1 MGWCTSVTV
10 LAVLSGVL
18 AVPVPALAQSAVAA
32 EKHGGR
38 PHSQKIWKPRDV
50 KGLPSTHP
58 VKATPRHGSDTVPH
72 VASQAPVK
80 PVWLQASTF
89 TVALGQATPAK
100 ATTSKAPAT
109 AGTRATAGADSAV
122 TVAPGGTLATPA
134 GGAKRAL
141 TGHAPASVRVT
152 VDDHRTATAAGIRG
166 AVVEVTRA
174 DGSTAASD
182 ADVSIPYGEW
192 AEAFGGGF
200 ADRLRLVSL
209 PACALTTPDVA
220 ACRVQTP
227 VRTVNDRKHRRL
239 VATVTL
245 PGAATEAQ
253 SRWAAAPQAQ
263 TLVLA
268 ATSTATGANG
278 SYAASSLKSSD
289 SWSISGNSGSF
300 EWSYP
305 MNTPSSLGSGGA
317 SLSLSYDSGA
327 VDGRTTVSNGQTS
340 VVGEGFDLGGASSYI
355 ETGYKPCV
363 KVNPTSWA
371 SSGDMCLGV
380 ANATISG
387 GAHAGELVR
396 DDADTS
402 KWRLATDDGTRVQL
416 LYGTTGG
423 LNNTVN
429 QAYWKVTD
437 TDGTV
442 YLYGANRLPSKS
454 GGTGG
459 DSPTYSTWSEPVFG
473 TGSGTS
479 CNDPTGTE
487 SPQSCLQAWRW
498 NLDYVIDPHGN
509 VTRYSYARELD
520 NYQHQNATTAYT
532 RSGYLR
538 EIDYGWQTAD
548 VATATGLLADGNA
561 GGAQPAATVL
571 FDYAPRCVNSPTNTA
586 CPTASPSVSSG
597 IATTGITAGNQA
609 SFTDVPYDQHCDA
622 GSTSCT
628 VYSPAYFSTVRL
640 TGVRTAVNAGTST
653 GSQPS
658 GTPVD
663 FKAVDSYAL
672 NQSFPAPA
680 DHATAGNRP
689 QLRLDSV
696 SRTAYLTNSDGTV
709 ATASAPAI
717 PVTNFGYTQLPN
729 RSQASSLYSSAAFY
743 RFRLDDITDELGAET
758 AVAYGRPS
766 TLDCGSTAPPATTA
780 NATLC
785 FPEYFDNNGTIVLD
799 WFNKYLVTGVTVNDN
814 TTKNAGY
821 TYASSRS
828 TNFSFLGKPAWHTND
843 SEQADPAHR
852 TADEFRGFRQV
863 QTTSSGESPGA
874 NTKSVSTYFQGM
886 DQDPTGYVCLNDS
899 HNQAPTSTAC
909 PNGGYRDDNA
919 LAGEALETQVYA
931 SDTSSTVAQ
940 DTISVPQDPTDP
952 GMVTAVHTRLSGLPA
967 QRAHFSQVQKK
978 IVYAPLASGALR
990 RSETDYSYDNSLPS
1004 FDGSGG
1010 VGGNGHLILTD
1021 DKGDT
1026 DGNGNAS
1033 GDVQELCTFT
1043 GYAGNTAL
1051 GADGAQ
1057 WTGYPMTTITS
1068 TVPAGQSCTTTSETT
1083 ATTVSQT
1090 QTLYDNQ
1097 SPGTVARGDVTT
1109 TQAAASFNGG
1119 WTTTGQAKYDR
1130 YGRKTSSTDADNHT
1144 TKLDLTPATGLLP
1157 TQLATTDPAGWTSTI
1172 TMDRGRG
1179 VTETAVDVNGRRS
1192 DAVYDGLG
1200 RVVKVW
1206 QPDHPK
1212 AQYADTPNTT
1222 YTYGEFGTTVGA
1234 TAAAPNPFVGTRTLR
1249 ENDSYGLSYSIL
1261 DGFGDQVQTQATP
1274 ADGSAGLV
1282 STQAEYN
1289 SLGKVA
1295 RTATNNYD
1303 GGDTPSGT
1311 FLYYGNALAAQTV
1324 TTYDGLSRPL
1334 TVTQYHNGV
1343 AIPGATTTTA
1353 YPGVDRTDATAPAGN
1368 GILSAAAT
1376 STFTDVRGRN
1386 TALWTY
1392 HNNPPT
1398 PTGRTADADVTKYGF
1413 SYVPGGTSST
1423 TTDATTKNVWTTT
1436 TTDLLGH
1443 HITKS
1448 DPDVGTSH
1456 TVLDDAGQTV
1466 QTQDARGQTVS
1477 YYYDALGRKT
1487 AEYNAPLP
1495 GSGTP
1500 AASTELA
1507 SWSYDTA
1514 SSSDGNPNRGLPVGS
1529 TRYTDAGATEYTS
1542 GVTGY
1547 DAGGRPLG
1555 NSVTIPAADNNGD
1568 LAGTYQTTNSYT
1580 PVTGLLDHTDLPAAG
1595 GVPAETVYNSYN
1607 VNGLLLASGG
1617 NADYVVASQYDQLGR
1632 ILSRTL
1638 GDYPFQIVQQNL
1650 YDTATGRLT
1659 NTFTDTTAGRSTVN
1673 PTQLNTYS
1681 VDDVSYTYDAAGRL
1695 TSTADLQNWTVSG
1708 SYQPGAQ
1715 ARDLQCYT
1723 YDYAGRLTNT
1733 WADKGDQTPSAT
1745 TNLNSPTTATG
1756 GLGSCASSTSNKPPA
1771 SASSLGGPAPY
1782 WQTYTFDTNGS
1793 LTGDRSSVTDHDI
1806 TGNAAK
1812 DTVHTSNYPAP
1823 GSTGPNLLSSVTTTG
1838 GTTATDKYTYDAAG
1852 NTETRTLASGPQ
1864 QRLTWDPE
1872 GHLASVTDSSTS
1884 PATTANYL
1892 YDADGNQLIR
1902 RDAKGSTGTTTLYLG
1917 STELHLDCSTG
1928 TVTGNRYYNYPSAPS
1943 IVASSSGSLTYEI
1956 ANNQGTGSTAVDAAT
1971 GHILGRRYVKPFGDP
1986 RGTAAPSWPDDHTF
2000 LNKTTDAST
2009 GLVDIGARKY
2019 DPVTGRFI
2027 SADPVFQP
2035 NSPQS
2040 LGGYS
2045 YAGGDPVSNSD
2056 PTGLSPDWAQI
2067 IAAVVAVV
2075 VAVVAIVASSSSHS
2089 HQGSTL
2095 SAQGSHQPK
2104 QPTCKQG
2111 FHYNG
2116 HGCGPDGG
2124 VITPDLPKGIDP
2136 TGKRP
2141 LFASSD
2147 NLYDPNRCVAVS
2159 EQDQHCIYTEYT
2171 EPANWLES
2179 ENNGICDGI
2188 SDGMCQINEI
2198 PNKNPHNVGGGGPGV
2213 TSSAHGDIPD
2223 WYPRLMHD
2231 IQYVPFI
2238 GAIGSITMLPLDAV
2252 RGDVN
2257 GAVGDALGLIPFVR
2271 DAKAVGVPWLFEI
2284 GGSTMTKLYDGV
2296 SHDLFSVAQYLAT
2309 TGGFSGVRGA
2319 ATPPPP
2325 SPGPPPPGP
2334 SMSVTPSPPTAPP
2347 TSVAPPLPTP

>member
-1 MGWCTSVTV
+1 MSFRRAGTVSASSRRPAARMRWCTAVTV

-18 AVPVPALAQSAVAA
+18 AAPVPALARSAVAA

-38 PHSQKIWKPRDV
+38 PHAQKVWKPRDV
-50 KGLPSTHP
+50 KVLPSVHP
-58 VKATPRHGSDTVPH
+58 VKGPPRHGTDAAPH
-72 VASQAPVK
+72 VISPPPVK
-80 PVWLQASTF
+80 PSWPRAATF
-89 TVALGQATPAK
+89 TVALGGATVPK
-100 ATTSKAPAT
+100 ASTT
-109 AGTRATAGADSAV
+109 GGADADAAV
-122 TVAPGGTLATPA
+122 AVAPSGTLAAPA
-134 GGAKRAL
+134 GGAERAP
-141 TGHAPASVRVT
+141 TGHGPASVRVT
-152 VDDHRTATAAGIRG
+152 VADHRTAAAAGVRG
-166 AVVEVTRA
+166 TVVQVARA
-174 DGSTAASD
+174 DGSTEAGAV
-182 ADVSIPYGEW
+182 DVSLAYGAW
-192 AEAFGGGF
+192 AEAFGGDF
-200 ADRLRLVSL
+200 ADRLRLVHL
-209 PACALTTPDVA
+209 PPCALTTPDVPS
-220 ACRVQTP
+220 CRVQTP
-227 VRTVNDRKHRRL
+227 VRTVNDRERRRL
-239 VATVTL
+239 LATVAL
-245 PGAATEAQ
+245 PGAATEPQ
-253 SRWAAAPQAQ
+253 SRWAAAPQARTQ
-263 TLVLA
+263 ALVLA
-268 ATSTATGANG
+268 ATSTASGADG
-278 SYAASSLKSSD
+278 AYTATSLKSSD
-289 SWSISGNSGSF
+289 SWTISGNSASF

-305 MNTPSSLGSGGA
+305 MNSPPSLGSGGT
-317 SLSLSYDSGA
+317 SLSLAYDSGS

-340 VVGEGFDLGGASSYI
+340 VVGEGFELGGASSYI
-355 ETGYKPCV
+355 ETSYKPCA
-363 KVNPTSWA
+363 KVDPTGWA

-380 ANATISG
+380 ANAAISG

-402 KWRLATDDGTRVQL
+402 KWRLAADDGTRVQFL
-416 LYGTTGG
+416 HGTTGG
-423 LNNTVN
+423 SNNTAN
-429 QAYWKVTD
+429 QAFWKVTG

-442 YLYGANRLPSKS
+442 YLYGANRLPSAS

-520 NYQHQNATTAYT
+520 NYQHQSATTAYT

-561 GGAQPAATVL
+561 AGARPAATVL

-586 CPTASPSVSSG
+586 CPTAPPSVGSG

-640 TGVRTAVNAGTST
+640 TGVRTAVNAGAST

-696 SRTAYLTNSDGTV
+696 SRTAYLTNADGTV
-709 ATASAPAI
+709 ATSAAPAI
-717 PVTNFGYTQLPN
+717 PVVNFGYTQLPN
-729 RSQASSLYSSAAFY
+729 RSQASSLYNSAPFY

-758 AVAYGRPS
+758 LVAYGRPS
-766 TLDCGSTAPPATTA
+766 TLDCGTTAPPATTA

-785 FPEYFDNNGTIVLD
+785 FPEYFDNNGTLVLD

-821 TYASSRS
+821 RYAASRS
-828 TNFSFLGKPAWHTND
+828 TNFGYLGTPAWHTDD

-852 TADEFRGFRQV
+852 TADGFRGFRQV
-863 QTTSSGESPGA
+863 QITSSGESPGA
-874 NTKSVSTYFQGM
+874 NAKSVTTYFQGM

-899 HNQAPTSTAC
+899 HHQAPTSTAC
-909 PNGGYRDDNA
+909 PSGGYRDDNA
-919 LAGEALETQVYA
+919 LAGEALETQIYA
-931 SDTSSTVAQ
+931 SDTSPTVSQ
-940 DTISVPQDPTDP
+940 DVITVPQDPTGP
-952 GMVTAVHTRLSGLPA
+952 GMVTAVHTRLSGLPP
-967 QRAHFSQVQKK
+967 QRAHFSQVQRK
-978 IVYAPLASGALR
+978 ITYAPLASGALR
-990 RSETDYSYDNSLPS
+990 RSETDYTYDDSLPS
-1004 FDGSGG
+1004 FAGSGG
-1010 VGGNGHLILTD
+1010 VGGNGHLILAD

-1026 DGNGNAS
+1026 DGNGNPN

-1043 GYAGNTAL
+1043 GYAGNTAS
-1051 GADGAQ
+1051 GVDGVQ
-1057 WTGYPMTTITS
+1057 WTAYPMTTITS
-1068 TVPAGQSCTTTSETT
+1068 TVPAGRSCTTTSETT

-1090 QTLYDNQ
+1090 QTLYDDQ
-1097 SPGTVARGDVTT
+1097 PPGTVAVGDATT
-1109 TQAAASFNGG
+1109 TQAAASFNGD
-1119 WTTTGQAKYDR
+1119 WTTTGQATYDR

-1144 TKLDLTPATGLLP
+1144 TKLALTPTTGLLP

-1179 VTETAVDVNGRRS
+1179 VTESVVDVNGRRS

-1206 QPDHPK
+1206 HPDHPK
-1212 AQYADTPNTT
+1212 AQYAGTPNTV
-1222 YTYGEFGTTVGA
+1222 YDYGQFGTTVGA
-1234 TAAAPNPFVGTRTLR
+1234 TAAAPNAFVETRTLR
-1249 ENDSYGLSYSIL
+1249 ENNSYGLSFSIL

-1274 ADGSAGLV
+1274 PDGSAGLV

-1289 SLGKVA
+1289 SQGKVT
-1295 RTATNNYD
+1295 RTATNNFD
-1303 GGDTPSGT
+1303 GGDTPGGT
-1311 FLYYGNALAAQTV
+1311 FRYYGNALASQTV

-1343 AIPGATTTTA
+1343 AVPGATTTTA

-1368 GILSAAAT
+1368 GTASAAAT
-1376 STFTDVRGRN
+1376 STFTDVRGRK
-1386 TALWTY
+1386 TALWSY
-1392 HNNPPT
+1392 HNSPPT
-1398 PTGRTADADVTKYGF
+1398 PTGSAADADVTGYGF

-1423 TTDATTKNVWTTT
+1423 TTDATTRNIWTTT

-1448 DPDVGTSH
+1448 DPDAGTSH
-1456 TVLDDAGQTV
+1456 TVLDDAGLQV
-1466 QTQDARGQTVS
+1466 QTQDARGQFVS
-1477 YYYDALGRKT
+1477 SYYDALGRKT
-1487 AEYNAPLP
+1487 AEYQAQRPD
-1495 GSGTP
+1495 SGTP

-1514 SSSDGNPNRGLPVGS
+1514 SSSDGHPNRGLPTGS
-1529 TRYTDAGATEYTS
+1529 TRYTDAGTTAYTS

-1555 NSVTIPAADNNGD
+1555 SSVTIPAADGNGA
-1568 LAGTYQTTNSYT
+1568 LAGTYRTSNSYT

-1607 VNGLLLASGG
+1607 VNGLLLAAGG
-1617 NADYVVASQYDQLGR
+1617 NADYVVATQYDQLGR

-1638 GDYPFQIVQQNL
+1638 GDYPYQMVQQNL
-1650 YDTATGRLT
+1650 YDSATGRVT

-1695 TSTADLQNWTVSG
+1695 TSTADLQNWTASG
-1708 SYQPGAQ
+1708 SYQPGPQ

-1723 YDYAGRLTNT
+1723 YDAAGRLTNA
-1733 WADKGDQTPSAT
+1733 WADKGDQIPSAT
-1745 TNLNSPTTATG
+1745 TDLNSPTTATG
-1756 GLGSCASSTSNKPPA
+1756 GLGSCASSTSNKPPS

-1782 WQTYTFDTNGS
+1782 WQTYAFDANGS

-1806 TGNAAK
+1806 TGNTAK
-1812 DTVHTSNYPAP
+1812 DTVRTSNYPAP

-1838 GTTATDKYTYDAAG
+1838 GATATDSYTYDAAG
-1852 NTETRTLASGPQ
+1852 DTETRTLASGPR
-1864 QRLTWDPE
+1864 QRLTWDAE
-1872 GHLASVTDSSTS
+1872 GHLTTVTDSSTS

-1917 STELHLDCSTG
+1917 STELYLDSATG
-1928 TVTGNRYYNYPSAPS
+1928 TVTGNRYYTYPSAPS
-1943 IVASSSGSLTYEI
+1943 IVAASSGSLTYEI
-1956 ANNQGTGSTAVDAAT
+1956 ADNQGTGSTAVDAAT
-1971 GHILGRRYVKPFGDP
+1971 GHVVARRYAKPFGDP

-2000 LNKTTDAST
+2000 LDKTADAST

-2019 DPVTGRFI
+2019 DPVTGRFT

-2035 NSPQS
+2035 GSPQAI
-2040 LGGYS
+2040 GGYA
-2045 YAGGDPVSNSD
+2045 YAGDDPVSTSD
-2056 PTGLSPDWAQI
+2056 PTGLSPTWAQI
-2067 IAAVVAVV
+2067 IAAVVAVIVAV
-2075 VAVVAIVASSSSHS
+2075 VAVVAAGTHS
-2089 HQGSTL
+2089 HQGTTL
-2095 SAQGSHQPK
+2095 SASGSHQPK
-2104 QPTCKQG
+2104 QPTCNQG

-2124 VITPDLPKGIDP
+2124 VVTPGIARGIDP
-2136 TGKRP
+2136 TGTRP
-2141 LFASSD
+2141 LFPSSD

-2179 ENNGICDGI
+2179 EGNGICDGI
-2188 SDGMCQINEI
+2188 SDGMCQLNEI
-2198 PNKNPHNVGGGGPGV
+2198 PNPHPNNVGGGGPGV
-2213 TSSAHGDIPD
+2213 TRSANGDVPD

-2231 IQYVPFI
+2231 IQWVPVI
-2238 GAIGSITMLPLDAV
+2238 GDLGAAAMLPWDAV
-2252 RGDVN
+2252 HGDTN
-2257 GAVGDALGLIPFVR
+2257 AAFGDALGLIPF
-2271 DAKAVGVPWLFEI
+2271 AKEVKGLEGVEKWTVKAADWL
-2284 GGSTMTKLYDGV
+2284 G
-2296 SHDLFSVAQYLAT
+2296 HDLLSVSPPGVGSAT
-2309 TGGFSGVRGA
+2309 L
-2319 ATPPPP
+2319 PPSP

-2334 SMSVTPSPPTAPP
+2334 STSVTPPQAVAPPMSVTPPQ
-2347 TSVAPPLPTP
+2347 PTP